1 MPRYFVRVKVNGKLL
16 PDDDPPEEFPD
27 LEAVRAVLSQEV
39 LKGTA
44 ASLNIQIE
52 VEDER
57 GQRLL
62 DAGWTCRRHGQPSLA
77 PRPCRR
83 RPPRAA
89 CSA

>member
-16 PDDDPPEEFPD
+16 RDDDPPEEFPD
-27 LEAVRAVLSQEV
+27 LEAVRTVVLESAREVLSQAV

-44 ASLNIQIE
+44 ASLDIQIE

-62 DAGWTCRRHGQPSLA
+62 VVPVGRVVDTVSQV
-77 PRPCRR
+77 
-83 RPPRAA
+83 
-89 CSA
+89 

>member
-16 PDDDPPEEFPD
+16 PDDEPPEEFPD
-27 LEAVRAVLSQEV
+27 LEAVRAVVLESAREVLSQKV

-44 ASLNIQIE
+44 ASLDIQIE

-62 DAGWTCRRHGQPSLA
+62 VMPVGRVVDTVSQV
-77 PRPCRR
+77 
-83 RPPRAA
+83 
-89 CSA
+89 

>member
-27 LEAVRAVLSQEV
+27 LEAVRAVVLESAREVLSQEV

-44 ASLNIQIE
+44 ASLDIQIE

-62 DAGWTCRRHGQPSLA
+62 VMPVGRVVDTASQV
-77 PRPCRR
+77 
-83 RPPRAA
+83 
-89 CSA
+89 

>member
-27 LEAVRAVLSQEV
+27 LEAVRAVVLESAREVLSQEV

-44 ASLNIQIE
+44 ASLDIQIE
-52 VEDER
+52 VEDEK

-62 DAGWTCRRHGQPSLA
+62 VMPVGRVVDTVSQV
-77 PRPCRR
+77 
-83 RPPRAA
+83 
-89 CSA
+89 

>member
-27 LEAVRAVLSQEV
+27 LEAVRAVVLESAREVLSQKV

-44 ASLNIQIE
+44 ASLDIQIE
-52 VEDER
+52 VEDEK

-62 DAGWTCRRHGQPSLA
+62 VMPVGRVVDTVSQV
-77 PRPCRR
+77 
-83 RPPRAA
+83 
-89 CSA
+89 

>member
-16 PDDDPPEEFPD
+16 ADDGPPEEFPD
-27 LEAVRAVLSQEV
+27 LEAVRAVVLESAREVLSQKV

-44 ASLNIQIE
+44 ASLDIQIE

-62 DAGWTCRRHGQPSLA
+62 VVPVGRVVDTVSQV
-77 PRPCRR
+77 
-83 RPPRAA
+83 
-89 CSA
+89 

>member
-27 LEAVRAVLSQEV
+27 LEAVRAVVLESAREVLSQEV

-44 ASLNIQIE
+44 ASLDIQIE

-62 DAGWTCRRHGQPSLA
+62 VMPVGRVVDTVSQV
-77 PRPCRR
+77 
-83 RPPRAA
+83 
-89 CSA
+89 

>member
-16 PDDDPPEEFPD
+16 PDDGPPEEFPD
-27 LEAVRAVLSQEV
+27 LEAVRAVVLESAREVLSQEV

-44 ASLNIQIE
+44 ASLDIQIE

-62 DAGWTCRRHGQPSLA
+62 VVPVGRVVDTVSQV
-77 PRPCRR
+77 
-83 RPPRAA
+83 
-89 CSA
+89 

>member
-27 LEAVRAVLSQEV
+27 LEAVRAVVLESAREVLSQAV

-44 ASLNIQIE
+44 ASLDIQIE

-62 DAGWTCRRHGQPSLA
+62 VMPVGRVVDTVSQV
-77 PRPCRR
+77 
-83 RPPRAA
+83 
-89 CSA
+89 

>member
-1 MPRYFVRVKVNGKLL
+1 MPRYFVRVKVDGKLL

-27 LEAVRAVLSQEV
+27 LEAVRTVVLESARQVLSQEV

-44 ASLNIQIE
+44 AGLDIQIE

-62 DAGWTCRRHGQPSLA
+62 VVPVDRVVDTVSQV
-77 PRPCRR
+77 
-83 RPPRAA
+83 
-89 CSA
+89 

>member
-16 PDDDPPEEFPD
+16 PDDGFPEEFPD
-27 LEAVRAVLSQEV
+27 LEAVRAVVLESAREVLSQEV

-44 ASLNIQIE
+44 ASLDIQIE

-62 DAGWTCRRHGQPSLA
+62 VMPVGRVVDTVSQV
-77 PRPCRR
+77 
-83 RPPRAA
+83 
-89 CSA
+89 

>member
-27 LEAVRAVLSQEV
+27 LEAVRAVVLESAREVLSQEV

-44 ASLNIQIE
+44 ASLDIQIE

-57 GQRLL
+57 GHRLL
-62 DAGWTCRRHGQPSLA
+62 VVPVGRVVDTVSQV
-77 PRPCRR
+77 
-83 RPPRAA
+83 
-89 CSA
+89 

>member
-27 LEAVRAVLSQEV
+27 LEAVRTVVLESAREVLSQAV

-44 ASLNIQIE
+44 ASLDIQIE

-62 DAGWTCRRHGQPSLA
+62 VVPVGRVVDTVSQV
-77 PRPCRR
+77 
-83 RPPRAA
+83 
-89 CSA
+89 

>member
-27 LEAVRAVLSQEV
+27 LEAVRAVVLESAREVLSQEV

-44 ASLNIQIE
+44 ASLDIQIE

-57 GQRLL
+57 GQRVLVMPVGRVV
-62 DAGWTCRRHGQPSLA
+62 DTVSQV
-77 PRPCRR
+77 
-83 RPPRAA
+83 
-89 CSA
+89 

>member
-27 LEAVRAVLSQEV
+27 LEAVRAVVLESAREVLSQEV

-44 ASLNIQIE
+44 ASLDIQIE

-62 DAGWTCRRHGQPSLA
+62 VVPVGRVVDTVSQV
-77 PRPCRR
+77 
-83 RPPRAA
+83 
-89 CSA
+89 

>member
-16 PDDDPPEEFPD
+16 PDDGPPEEFPD
-27 LEAVRAVLSQEV
+27 LEAVQAVVLESAREVLSQEV

-44 ASLNIQIE
+44 ASLDIQIE

-62 DAGWTCRRHGQPSLA
+62 VMPIGRVVDTVSQV
-77 PRPCRR
+77 
-83 RPPRAA
+83 
-89 CSA
+89 